1 MFFKYI
7 KMTLLAVILV
17 IIAGALNVFS
27 QSYGYEG
34 YKVKAAFLYNFTKF
48 VEWPANAFKD
58 AGDPVTLCILGSDP
72 FGDALDSIKDK
83 TVGGR
88 KFAVR
93 KSLNPESLKGCHI
106 IFVSESERENLPA
119 ILIAVRN
126 QHALTV
132 GDMPGFAESGGVI
145 NLFIFENKIRFEINV
160 DAAQRTGLTISSQ
173 LLKLAR
179 IVKEKN

>member
-1 MFFKYI
+1 MFFKCTAI
-7 KMTLLAVILV
+7 IVLAVILV
-17 IIAGALNVFS
+17 TSTGALNVFS

-48 VEWPANAFKD
+48 VEWPADAFRD
-58 AGDPVTLCILGSDP
+58 VGDPVTLCILGSDP

-106 IFVSESERENLPA
+106 IFVSESEREKLPA
-119 ILIAVRN
+119 ILNAVKN
-126 QHALTV
+126 KHALTV
-132 GDMPGFAESGGVI
+132 GDMPGFAESGGII
-145 NLFIFENKIRFEINV
+145 NLFMFENKVRFEINV
-160 DAAQRTGLTISSQ
+160 DAAQHEGLAISSQ